1 MLSDENTVIR
11 AVESGANGYLLKEV
25 DTTRVQAAVKEVLTG
40 GAPITPSIASHIL
53 NKVRNNPE
61 SRTRDE
67 SNEFDLSKRELEIL
81 QLVARG
87 FKTSEIARQ
96 LSISEHTVSNHN
108 RSVYKK
114 LRVNSK
120 PQAIYKAFKCGL
132 ISD

>member
-67 SNEFDLSKRELEIL
+67 SNKFDLSKRELEIL